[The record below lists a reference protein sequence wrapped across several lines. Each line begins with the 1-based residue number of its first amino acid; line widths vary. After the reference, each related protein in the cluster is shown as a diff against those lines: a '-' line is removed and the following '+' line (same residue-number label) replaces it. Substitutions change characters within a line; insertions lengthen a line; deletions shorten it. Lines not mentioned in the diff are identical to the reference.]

1 MSLALPAVNGLITWT
16 GRVGQLSAQAAE
28 AMARRAAPATARHD
42 MRNDIILILLE
53 GA

>member
-1 MSLALPAVNGLITWT
+1 VNGLITWT

-28 AMARRAAPATARHD
+28 AMAKKVAPATALQD

-53 GA
+53 AA